1 MATAT
6 ASRGNS
12 NLILDILRAFLR
24 SIDKLPPRSR
34 PGLIG
39 VVVFMILSVATMKLL
54 AGSSAEIVILV
65 LGSAVALIVI
75 GTGRRDWFSVAY
87 VVALL
92 GFCCFLL
99 NHIKA
104 GAPPLAGKVVLPDST
119 TSSASATVSGNVRYT
134 GTNEPV
140 AGAFVDVDGYGARSD
155 TTSESGWFEITVPQ
169 WLVKQRRDSVTLA
182 IRTRARTDV
191 VSRPIV
197 EAPFRIALAP
207 AAAAPAAPAAPV
219 DGAAPNAARARASL
233 TGSMQRSRG
242 LPPARPLQRQE
253 KIETR
258 LVLDSVKILHDG
270 SASDTYWRFDIT
282 VNNRHA
288 ITIPQRAYDR
298 RPGKNLLHLA
308 GEVTVALPQS
318 SPHLLLHIRG
328 LRDAFIGVHQVN
340 GQADVDGASLQPE
353 RPAQGTVVVRGD
365 NANNGDFIFY
375 YTLVRR
381 GAPNG

>member
-6 ASRGNS
+6 ASRRS
-12 NLILDILRAFLR
+12 SIILDFLR
-24 SIDKLPPRSR
+24 PLLGSIDRLPARTR

-39 VVVFMILSVATMKLL
+39 VVVFIILAIATMKLL
-54 AGSSAEIVILV
+54 PGSSAEIAILII
-65 LGSAVALIVI
+65 GSAAALIVI
-75 GTGRRDWFSVAY
+75 GTGRRDAYSVIY
-87 VVALL
+87 LLVVL
-92 GFCCFLL
+92 GFCFLLL

-104 GAPPLAGKVVLPDST
+104 GALPVGDVVVRAAPATRSDS
-119 TSSASATVSGNVRYT
+119 AMVSGNVRYT

-155 TTSESGWFEITVPQ
+155 TTSESGYFEIQVPRRII
-169 WLVKQRRDSVTLA
+169 KQRGDSVMLA
-182 IRTRARTDV
+182 IRTRARTDMV
-191 VSRPIV
+191 GRPIV

-207 AAAAPAAPAAPV
+207 AAAAPASPADSAV
-219 DGAAPNAARARASL
+219 PNAARARASL
-233 TGSMQRSRG
+233 NGAMQRS
-242 LPPARPLQRQE
+242 PARPLQRQE

-270 SASDTYWRFDIT
+270 SASDTYWRFDVT

-308 GEVTVALPQS
+308 GEVTVAVPQS
-318 SPHLLLHIRG
+318 SPHLALHIRG

-340 GQADVDGASLQPE
+340 GRTDVDGASLRPE
-353 RPAQGTVVVRGD
+353 RPAQGAVVVRGD
-365 NANNGDFIFY
+365 NPSNGDFIFY
-375 YTLVRR
+375 YTVVRR
-381 GAPNG
+381 GTPSG